1 MDMALVFVTVCLE
14 VFLVT
19 RIVLLS
25 KETRLAIIPSLND
38 VLGYPSRINQ
48 GFLGIFH
55 LLVNLLPM

>member
-1 MDMALVFVTVCLE
+1 MHMIGHQDIGMDMALEFVTGCLE

-38 VLGYPSRINQ
+38 VLGNPQ
-48 GFLGIFH
+48 A
-55 LLVNLLPM
+55 